1 MLSLLYDSGARV
13 QELVDLKLKDIRF
26 TKPATV
32 TLTGKGNK
40 ARIVP
45 LMPDTGALIEK
56 YTSNYG
62 ITVPDQY
69 LFVNKMKQKLTRS
82 GVEYVI
88 SKYVAKTQVS
98 HPEIAILNV
107 TPHIFRHSKAMHL
120 VQANVNLIYIR
131 DFLGHESVKTTEIY
145 AKADSAAKREA
156 LEKASEKIIPE
167 SRYKDKKREE
177 LLDWL
182 KEMI

>member
-1 MLSLLYDSGARV
+1 M
-13 QELVDLKLKDIRF
+13 
-26 TKPATV
+26 
-32 TLTGKGNK
+32 
-40 ARIVP
+40 
-45 LMPDTGALIEK
+45 
-56 YTSNYG
+56 
-62 ITVPDQY
+62 
-69 LFVNKMKQKLTRS
+69 
-82 GVEYVI
+82 I

-156 LEKASEKIIPE
+156 LEKASEKSFQKADTKI
-167 SRYKDKKREE
+167 KREKNS
-177 LLDWL
+177 L
-182 KEMI
+182 IG